1 MALGTAATVA
11 IAAVVAGA
19 VGAGTVLVL
28 GQPPSAPGAVPPPS
42 DRSVALLA
50 QLDRQE
56 KDIAALRARIEEAS
70 AARAAALP
78 ASAPGGPGATA
89 HRDPGSGQPTDP
101 ATLGALLDPGASP
114 APAADVAAMAPEER
128 AKYEA
133 VYKAMREKEQEEA
146 RKARTAAFETGLRA
160 RLDRLPATLGLTPEQ
175 KDAAVKILMD
185 RGEKLREA
193 FAATRTAGDADAYR
207 AAQEKADAIRKE
219 AKDALALALT
229 AEQAKAV
236 EDATDRGGAANRNR
250 MNGGRRTPRDLGGG
264 GGGAGGGG
272 ADGAGNPPR

>member
-19 VGAGTVLVL
+19 VGAGTVVLLRESPPVPASPAPSTETVGLLV
-28 GQPPSAPGAVPPPS
+28 
-42 DRSVALLA
+42 R
-50 QLDRQE
+50 LDRQE
-56 KDIAALRARIEEAS
+56 KEIAALRTRLEEAAAARPAVAVQSAGS
-70 AARAAALP
+70 AAGKGEGVAQ
-78 ASAPGGPGATA
+78 S
-89 HRDPGSGQPTDP
+89 PGSPTADDP
-101 ATLGALLDPGASP
+101 SAKNEPV
-114 APAADVAAMAPEER
+114 PAADVAAMAPEER

-193 FAATRTAGDADAYR
+193 FAATRTAGDAEAYR

-250 MNGGRRTPRDLGGG
+250 MNGGRRTPRDAGGGGAG